1 MRTSL
6 VGAFGLVL
14 GAAAVAVAQPASKK
28 VDIVSVT
35 GCLREQAPGTW
46 MLVAATEPVPSL
58 ANAPSKDELPTA
70 APAGKL
76 SFRLIGVG
84 EFSLPTMKDKTAVVR
99 GLLIRDTPT
108 SRLNVTSVVEALP
121 ACADGAPK

>member
-6 VGAFGLVL
+6 VGAIGLVL
-14 GAAAVAVAQPASKK
+14 GVAALAVAQPASKK

-35 GCLREQAPGTW
+35 GCLREQSPGTW
-46 MLVAATEPVPSL
+46 MLVAATEPVSSV
-58 ANAPSKDELPTA
+58 ANAPPKEELPNA

-76 SFRLIGVG
+76 SFRLIGVA
-84 EFSLPTMKDKTAVVR
+84 EFNLPTMKDKTTVVR
-99 GLLIRDTPT
+99 GLLIEDTPT

-121 ACADGAPK
+121 ACAPSAPK

>member
-6 VGAFGLVL
+6 VGALGLLL
-14 GAAAVAVAQPASKK
+14 GVAALAVAQPASKK
-28 VDIVSVT
+28 VDMVSVT
-35 GCLREQAPGTW
+35 GCLAEQSPGTW
-46 MLVAATEPVPSL
+46 MLVAASEPGPSQ
-58 ANAPSKDELPTA
+58 ANAPSKEELPAA

-84 EFSLPTMKDKTAVVR
+84 EFNLPSMKDKTTVVR
-99 GLLIRDTPT
+99 GLLIQDKPT

-121 ACADGAPK
+121 ACAATAPK

>member
-1 MRTSL
+1 MRTPL
-6 VGAFGLVL
+6 VGAIGLVL
-14 GAAAVAVAQPASKK
+14 GIAALAAAQPASKK

-35 GCLREQAPGTW
+35 GCLREPSPGTW
-46 MLVAATEPVPSL
+46 MLVSATEPVASI
-58 ANAPSKDELPTA
+58 ANAPPKEEVPTV

-84 EFSLPTMKDKTAVVR
+84 EFNLPTMKDKTTVVR
-99 GLLIRDTPT
+99 GLLIKDTPT

-121 ACADGAPK
+121 TCAAGAPK

>member
-6 VGAFGLVL
+6 VGAVGLTL
-14 GAAAVAVAQPASKK
+14 GVAALAVAQPASKK

-35 GCLREQAPGTW
+35 GCLREPSPGTW
-46 MLVAATEPVPSL
+46 MLVAATEPVASV
-58 ANAPSKDELPTA
+58 ANAPPKEEIPTT

-84 EFSLPTMKDKTAVVR
+84 EFNLPAMKDRTAVVR
-99 GLLIRDTPT
+99 GLLIKDTPT

-121 ACADGAPK
+121 TCAPSAPK

>member
-1 MRTSL
+1 MRSSL
-6 VGAFGLVL
+6 LGALGLVL
-14 GAAAVAVAQPASKK
+14 GLAALAVAQPASKK

-35 GCLREQAPGTW
+35 GCLREQSPGTW
-46 MLVAATEPVPSL
+46 MLVAASEPVPSI
-58 ANAPSKDELPTA
+58 ANAPPKEELPTT

-84 EFSLPTMKDKTAVVR
+84 EFNLPTMKDKTALVR
-99 GLLIRDTPT
+99 GLLIKDTPT

-121 ACADGAPK
+121 ACAASAPK